1 MPIYV
6 YEAVNEAG
14 KKVTGTHRALNK
26 QTAINELR
34 EQNLMIRSVQEKQEG
49 VLGKELSLGKPVKM
63 KDFVVFCRQF
73 ATLIRS
79 GVQIDKAIDIMEDQ
93 TTNRKLKAALKDIS
107 EQVLSGK
114 QLSQALRDHPR
125 IFPEMFI
132 NMIVS
137 GESSGQLDEVL
148 ERMASHYEKEHQTVQ
163 KVKSAMVYPVI
174 VFVFSIAVVIFLL
187 LKIVPAFVS
196 MFKEQ
201 GEELPLLTQG
211 IMLASDIVVA
221 YWWVGA
227 FLLLASAFAVQSLM
241 SNQQAREMLDRLKFK
256 LPLFGAIYKKA
267 AIARLSRTMAS
278 LYTSGVPLLE
288 SIEITNKVTGNRVI
302 GAILTEARSSLSEG
316 KQLSEP
322 FIRSGIFPRMVTSML
337 MIGEETGQIDSMFTK
352 IAEFFESEVEE
363 AVDRLKATIE
373 PLMLLFVSGIVGM
386 IISAIMS
393 PMFKMYEN
401 LL

>member
-1 MPIYV
+1 MPIFS

-14 KKVTGTHRALNK
+14 KKVSGLHRALNK
-26 QTAINELR
+26 QAVINELR
-34 EQNLMIRSVQEKQEG
+34 EQNLMIRSVQEKQESW
-49 VLGKELSLGKPVKM
+49 LGKELSLGKPVKM

-73 ATLIRS
+73 STLIRS
-79 GVQIDKAIDIMEDQ
+79 GIQIDKAMDILEDQ
-93 TTNRKLKAALKDIS
+93 TMSKKLKVALKDIA

-114 QLSQALRDHPR
+114 QLSQAMSDHPR

-148 ERMASHYEKEHQTVQ
+148 ERMAGHYEKEHKTVQ
-163 KVKSAMVYPVI
+163 KVKSAMVYPII
-174 VFVFSIAVVIFLL
+174 VFFFSVAVVIFLL
-187 LKIVPAFVS
+187 LKIVPTFVG
-196 MFKEQ
+196 MFEEQ
-201 GEELPLLTQG
+201 GEALPLLTQG
-211 IMLASDIVVA
+211 IMAASDFVVA
-221 YWWVGA
+221 YWWIGLI
-227 FLLLASAFAVQSLM
+227 LLLGSALTLQSALT
-241 SNQQAREMLDRLKFK
+241 NERVKLALDSLKFK
-256 LPLFGAIYKKA
+256 LPAFGAIYKKA

-288 SIEITNKVTGNRVI
+288 SIEITTKVTGNRVI
-302 GAILTEARSSLSEG
+302 GAILADARSSLSEG

-322 FIRSGIFPRMVTSML
+322 FIRSGIFPKMVTSML
-337 MIGEETGQIDSMFTK
+337 IIGEETGQIDRMFMK
-352 IAEFFESEVEE
+352 IADFFESEVEE

-373 PLMLLFVSGIVGM
+373 PLMLLFVSGIVGI